1 MEREEGRLVLDGLE
15 SGDERQGERSVC
27 VGRIWRWRWRAD
39 VEMERGGGC
48 ESSFSMLLVEKVV
61 YLLIFSNNL
70 W

>member
-1 MEREEGRLVLDGLE
+1 VCGTDVEIEG
-15 SGDERQGERSVC
+15 
-27 VGRIWRWRWRAD
+27 WRAD